1 MDPGKGRVMA
11 FVGTYDHT
19 LDAKGRLVL
28 PSKFRGYFAD
38 AAYLSPGAGCVS
50 LWTPDQFTEMVR
62 RLEDGVRVGST
73 QPNALRGLAA
83 MSEEVR
89 PDAQGRIMMPSRLQ
103 LFADLDRE
111 IVVCGAID
119 RIEIWDAS
127 SWNGMADELDQSVA
141 TAFREGSGI

>member
-1 MDPGKGRVMA
+1 MA

-38 AAYLSPGAGCVS
+38 AAYLSPGAGCIA
-50 LWTPDQFTEMVR
+50 LWTPDRFVEMVR
-62 RLEDGVRVGST
+62 RLEEEVRGRDT
-73 QPNALRGLAA
+73 NPNALRGLAA

-89 PDAQGRIMMPSRLQ
+89 PDAQGRIMMPARLQ
-103 LFADLDRE
+103 LFAELDRE

-119 RIEIWDAS
+119 RIEIWNAA
-127 SWNGMADELDQSVA
+127 SWNEMADELDQSVA
-141 TAFREGSGI
+141 TAFRQGSGI